1 MEPISEKLQEL
12 IKKKEAEEMPK
23 AETDFI
29 QASKEYER
37 LVNEGLVVKRGYNL
51 MTTQEIYESYVI
63 QSNNLL

>member
-1 MEPISEKLQEL
+1 MDSISEKLQEL
-12 IKKKEAEEMPK
+12 IEQKDAQEMPK
-23 AETDFI
+23 SETDFI

-63 QSNNLL
+63 HSHNLL